1 MEQNYYKVSYVI
13 EGGEFQGQIVNREE
27 EPQVGDEVCLNGA
40 IFEIVEVTELIAPR
54 DDFGFVHAT
63 CRYLRDVE

>member
-40 IFEIVEVTELIAPR
+40 IFEIVKVTELIAPR

>member
-1 MEQNYYKVSYVI
+1 MKRHHYKVSYVI
-13 EGGEFQGQIVNREE
+13 EGGDFPGKIVNREE
-27 EPQVGDEVCLNGA
+27 EPQVGDEVCLDGA
-40 IFEIVEVTELIAPR
+40 LFEIIEVTELIAPK